1 VLSPNH
7 PQRKELDHPVERASR
22 EHFMCPKQV
31 ISSSRTTILNSVRAL
46 PQAPTGAASTER
58 CVNQTIRIL
67 IWGPKSLNAELL
79 RSAFLR
85 HSGFRVVSHVTSV
98 EEISALKLDSIDVAL
113 VSADL
118 TDGDTDGFE
127 IIRRLRD
134 ASPQMKAILL
144 LENRERQAVVRAFRL
159 GVKGVFA
166 IRNSEFEMLCRC
178 VDRVHS
184 GQIWATSEELGWVL
198 EALESSFG
206 QPRRLHLV
214 NAAGAN
220 LLSSRE
226 EDVVRLLMEGFP
238 NREIARI
245 LKHSQH
251 TVKNYLFRIF
261 DKLGVSSRTELLLYA
276 ISSLN
281 ASPTPGKSSAQL
293 PEDTRKSPASE
304 NGPPTGETRKT
315 ETN

>member
-1 VLSPNH
+1 
-7 PQRKELDHPVERASR
+7 
-22 EHFMCPKQV
+22 MM
-31 ISSSRTTILNSVRAL
+31 TILNSVRDL
-46 PQAPTGAASTER
+46 SGAPSGSASTER

-85 HSGFRVVSHVTSV
+85 HSRFRVVSHVTTV
-98 EEISALKLDSIDVAL
+98 DEISALKLDSIDVAL
-113 VSADL
+113 VSSDL

-127 IIRRLRD
+127 IVRRLRD
-134 ASPQMKAILL
+134 ASPQIKAILL
-144 LENRERQAVVRAFRL
+144 LENRERQAVVHAFRL
-159 GVKGVFA
+159 GMKGVFS
-166 IRNSEFEMLCRC
+166 IKNSEFDMLCRC
-178 VDRVHS
+178 VDQVHS

-206 QPRRLHLV
+206 EPRRLRLV

-226 EDVVRLLMEGFP
+226 EDVVRLLMDGFP

-245 LKHSQH
+245 LKLSQH
-251 TVKNYLFRIF
+251 TIKNYLFRIF

-276 ISSLN
+276 MTSMNKSR
-281 ASPTPGKSSAQL
+281 TPGQASAPL
-293 PEDTRKSPASE
+293 PEGIRKGPASE
-304 NGPPTGETRKT
+304 KGPPTPETRESEIK
-315 ETN
+315 

>member
-1 VLSPNH
+1 V
-7 PQRKELDHPVERASR
+7 D
-22 EHFMCPKQV
+22 
-31 ISSSRTTILNSVRAL
+31 
-46 PQAPTGAASTER
+46 
-58 CVNQTIRIL
+58 QTIGIL

-85 HSGFRVVSHVTSV
+85 HSRFRVVSHVTSV
-98 EEISALKLDSIDVAL
+98 EEISALRLDSIDVAL
-113 VSADL
+113 VSSDP

-144 LENRERQAVVRAFRL
+144 LENRERQAVVHAFRL
-159 GVKGVFA
+159 GVKGIFS

-178 VDRVHS
+178 VDQVHS

-206 QPRRLHLV
+206 QPRRLNLV

-245 LKHSQH
+245 LKLSQH

-276 ISSLN
+276 ITSL
-281 ASPTPGKSSAQL
+281 STSRTLGESSAQL
-293 PEDTRKSPASE
+293 PADTRKGPARE
-304 NGPPTGETRKT
+304 NGPPTRETRKA
-315 ETN
+315 ETD

>member
-1 VLSPNH
+1 MPGSYLRHDLTKHSRVIDRKKRKSTMLSQPPAKEGVRLSPRPGDPGAFQM
-7 PQRKELDHPVERASR
+7 PQKGD
-22 EHFMCPKQV
+22 
-31 ISSSRTTILNSVRAL
+31 SSSRMTILNSVRDL
-46 PQAPTGAASTER
+46 PRAPSGAASVEQ

-159 GVKGVFA
+159 GVKGGFS

-178 VDRVHS
+178 VDRVHN

-226 EDVVRLLMEGFP
+226 EDVVRLLM
-238 NREIARI
+238 
-245 LKHSQH
+245 
-251 TVKNYLFRIF
+251 
-261 DKLGVSSRTELLLYA
+261 D
-276 ISSLN
+276 
-281 ASPTPGKSSAQL
+281 
-293 PEDTRKSPASE
+293 
-304 NGPPTGETRKT
+304 
-315 ETN
+315 